1 MIPFCLGGEQLARRI
16 LSRDTGGPMNKQLSV
31 IVLLLLTV
39 FVGFGIIIPVLPLMV
54 EHTGS
59 ANTHMA
65 WLLSLYSAVSFLM
78 SPFWGTLSDR
88 IGRRPIILVGLFGFA
103 VSFFL
108 FGLADGRL
116 WVMYTSRLIGGLFSG
131 AVTSCA
137 VAYVADITTE
147 DNRTKGMG
155 LVGMAIGLG
164 FVIGPGVGGL
174 LSLWGNS
181 VPFFASSGLSLLA
194 LIFAYAVL
202 TESVPADKRGGAE
215 RQGQASRWT
224 AFAGVSKYLYVL
236 SFLVSFT
243 LAGLETTFQLY
254 EMEKIGLTSVGAGA
268 MFFVNGLVGAGI
280 QGGVV
285 RKRIKKG
292 AEGKAILA
300 GLLLSA
306 AGFFLLLLPGNWLL
320 TTLYLCVFGA
330 GNALIRPC
338 VTSLITQK
346 TSVSQGLATGLMSSM
361 DSLGRILGPLVM
373 GSLLY
378 GLHISWP
385 FAFGGF
391 VCLAALVL
399 LTRFNKLAGAPAG
412 GQA

>member
-1 MIPFCLGGEQLARRI
+1 MYSVGFCQSG
-16 LSRDTGGPMNKQLSV
+16 TGGLMKKQLSV

-65 WLLSLYSAVSFLM
+65 WLLSLYSAASFLM
-78 SPFWGTLSDR
+78 SPFWGALSDR
-88 IGRRPIILVGLFGFA
+88 IGRRPIILIGLFGFA
-103 VSFFL
+103 FSFFL
-108 FGLADGRL
+108 FGLADERL
-116 WVMYTSRLIGGLFSG
+116 WLMYASRIIGGLFSG

-147 DNRTKGMG
+147 ENRTKGMG
-155 LVGMAIGLG
+155 MVGMAIGLG

-174 LSLWGNS
+174 LSIWGNS
-181 VPFFASSGLSLLA
+181 VPFYAASALSLLA
-194 LIFAYAVL
+194 LCFAYMVL
-202 TESVPADKRGGAE
+202 AESVPKDKRSGAD
-215 RQGQASRWT
+215 RRNQPSRWT
-224 AFAGVSKYLYVL
+224 AFSGVSKYLYVL

-254 EMEKIGLTSVGAGA
+254 EMEKIGLTAVGAGA
-268 MFFVNGLVGAGI
+268 MFFVNGIVGAGI
-280 QGGVV
+280 QGGIV

-292 AEGKAILA
+292 AEGKAILL
-300 GLLLSA
+300 GLILSA
-306 AGFFLLLLPGNWLL
+306 AGFFLLLLPGNWLM

-346 TSVSQGLATGLMSSM
+346 TVVSNGLATGLMSSM
-361 DSLGRILGPLVM
+361 DSLGRILGPILM
-373 GSLLY
+373 GSVLY

-385 FAFGGF
+385 FAFGGI
-391 VCLAALVL
+391 VCMAALL
-399 LTRFNKLAGAPAG
+399 LLVRFNRLNGAAEK
-412 GQA
+412 AAA